1 MPCKGWYKHFTSTY
15 TAVPATVDN
24 GGFGGWLVIYK
35 YNQTL
40 IYIYLFIYIYYI
52 YTTLGFFSRLA
63 FSKAQMEGEG
73 KRSQGEEKFIC
84 SFTTEIEGGSMKLP
98 FENW

>member
-1 MPCKGWYKHFTSTY
+1 
-15 TAVPATVDN
+15 
-24 GGFGGWLVIYK
+24 
-35 YNQTL
+35 
-40 IYIYLFIYIYYI
+40 
-52 YTTLGFFSRLA
+52 
-63 FSKAQMEGEG
+63 MEGEG